1 MLLQLTELFQNMTSA
16 ATSFSDSQLVRHKD
30 LKEVPLKS
38 MFPQR
43 QELCPKLAH
52 FERHLVG
59 VRVGASLHSHV
70 CRACELGLIIHLWSG
85 LKEILYCS

>member
-1 MLLQLTELFQNMTSA
+1 
-16 ATSFSDSQLVRHKD
+16 
-30 LKEVPLKS
+30 

-59 VRVGASLHSHV
+59 VRVGAPLHSHV
-70 CRACELGLIIHLWSG
+70 CRACELELIIHLWSG